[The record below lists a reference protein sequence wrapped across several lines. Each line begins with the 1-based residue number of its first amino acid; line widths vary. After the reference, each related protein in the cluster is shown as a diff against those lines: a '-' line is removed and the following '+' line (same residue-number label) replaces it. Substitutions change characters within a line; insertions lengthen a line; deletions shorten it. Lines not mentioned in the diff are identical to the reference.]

1 MNGKKKSRDEELR
14 ALFSSLPRIKVPD
27 RALRDLK
34 ERLRVEGESSVPVGV
49 GRTVPFRRARRRVVI
64 AVFAALLIAVPVTFR
79 IAVRYAVRDAGDRT
93 YVVRFVYDDEEAER
107 VCLVGDFNNWRRDDI
122 VLEKMGTST
131 LWVAEI
137 TLEEGLYKYG
147 FLVDDVQIVSDPFS
161 DLKTKDSLGNESSLM
176 VLADVRGNGDS
187 L

>member
-1 MNGKKKSRDEELR
+1 MNGKKESRDQELR

-27 RALRDLK
+27 RTVRDLK
-34 ERLRVEGESSVPVGV
+34 EKLRVEGEA
-49 GRTVPFRRARRRVVI
+49 TVPSGVRTMPLRLARRRVVI
-64 AVFAALLIAVPVTFR
+64 AVFAALLIAVPVTYR
-79 IAVRYAVRDAGDRT
+79 IAVRYAARDAGDRT
-93 YVVRFVYDDEEAER
+93 YVVRFVYEDEDAER

-122 VLEKMGTST
+122 VLEKMGAST